1 MLAAGPAAL
10 LIPALL
16 VLREPKRGAAETRS
30 HEAAVKPS
38 AWSLV
43 RIPTLWWII
52 ASGAMLNFNL
62 YVIGTFLPAFLTRY
76 HGLSVGQ
83 AGIWAGIGHGVAGV
97 IGGATAGFIGDW
109 AIRYRK
115 NGRMLVASA
124 AALIAAPAAFAGIMA
139 PAGSVLPAVLLLMLC
154 YGLMNMYYG
163 NVYSALQDIVTPS
176 LRGTAMATYFMAMY
190 LLGASFG
197 PILTGRLSDHFAHK
211 AALAE
216 GAAQVTESARAL
228 GLHDAMY
235 VIPVLALGLAGVL
248 WAGSRTI
255 VRDMARRDA

>member
-1 MLAAGPAAL
+1 
-10 LIPALL
+10 
-16 VLREPKRGAAETRS
+16 
-30 HEAAVKPS
+30 
-38 AWSLV
+38 
-43 RIPTLWWII
+43 
-52 ASGAMLNFNL
+52 
-62 YVIGTFLPAFLTRY
+62 
-76 HGLSVGQ
+76 
-83 AGIWAGIGHGVAGV
+83 
-97 IGGATAGFIGDW
+97 
-109 AIRYRK
+109 
-115 NGRMLVASA
+115 
-124 AALIAAPAAFAGIMA
+124 
-139 PAGSVLPAVLLLMLC
+139 VLPAVLLLMLC

-197 PILTGRLSDHFAHK
+197 TILTGRLSDHFAHK

-235 VIPVLALGLAGVL
+235 VIPLLALGLAGVL